1 MATQSLVAQAPYLP
15 GFHGFPCVF
24 PCFQYTTCRQRWHTL
39 QDQPP
44 STHRAALRWQSTPA
58 YLIHHRRNQR
68 RQALCSG
75 FWGIFFT
82 GQLGSTADCMGKR
95 APVWAMEPKPVGA
108 LWLGWTNCST
118 LSQSPRTTLRPK
130 LKSAVIFFCF
140 KSNWENPLRFKGFCT
155 KKLQYSKSCPTK
167 VCLAKISCKTA
178 ARRPCFITSNGLILL
193 PTTRGS
199 YLRQDLPKTWICS
212 ALREVS
218 AQASAVCDTIG
229 P

>member
-15 GFHGFPCVF
+15 GFHGVPTCVSMFPIQNLSLFRCA
-24 PCFQYTTCRQRWHTL
+24 L

-44 STHRAALRWQSTPA
+44 STHRAALQWQSTPA
-58 YLIHHRRNQR
+58 YLIHHRRNQM
-68 RQALCSG
+68 RQALCCG

-82 GQLGSTADCMGKR
+82 GQLGSTADCVGKK

-118 LSQSPRTTLRPK
+118 LSQSPGTTLRPK

-140 KSNWENPLRFKGFCT
+140 KSNWENPLRFRGFCT

-178 ARRPCFITSNGLILL
+178 ARRPCLLL
-193 PTTRGS
+193 PM
-199 YLRQDLPKTWICS
+199 
-212 ALREVS
+212 V
-218 AQASAVCDTIG
+218 
-229 P
+229 